1 VRKVKDLIDFY
12 YRIPNKE
19 QRDELEKDYLFRRRY
34 KLTFNAIGERRVNE
48 DEYNTYTD
56 EE

>member
-1 VRKVKDLIDFY
+1 MKDLIDFY